1 MCECGYV
8 NGGGNEVWG
17 KKKKEAKHRDH
28 STLFYVCRERAFD
41 PGKKFNSATSQ
52 KDPSLKT
59 KLAIKIILLLR
70 CEWCMIQGT
79 MLQLTTRYDHILAM
93 V

>member
-1 MCECGYV
+1 MRCG
-8 NGGGNEVWG
+8 E
-17 KKKKEAKHRDH
+17 KKKKSETPRSLH
-28 STLFYVCRERAFD
+28 LFYVCRERAFD
-41 PGKKFNSATSQ
+41 PGKKINSATSQ

-59 KLAIKIILLLR
+59 KLVIKIILLLR